1 MGYTLYKKGQNG
13 ELQEI
18 ARADKWI
25 DFAKKVERAKE
36 LVRSEFNSSNTSER
50 KLRKICLTGHF
61 QSAYTTDNNQIK
73 DDLENTPGIVD
84 VSVKDDIVKFQV
96 PITGSTIFKQCVA

>member
-18 ARADKWI
+18 ARADSWI
-25 DFAKKVERAKE
+25 DFAKEVERAKE

-61 QSAYTTDNNQIK
+61 QSTYITDIDQIK
-73 DDLENTPGIVD
+73 EDLENTPGIGD
-84 VSVKDDIVKFQV
+84 VSVKNNTIEFPV
-96 PITGSTIFKQCVA
+96 PITGPAIFKQCVA